1 MNRIIAR
8 VVRLGRTEMVEITS
22 KEPKQALVDF
32 ISKEYSLPKTQVR
45 KDIET
50 KGNKYYYKDYYISR

>member
-8 VVRLGRTEMVEITS
+8 VVRLGRSEMVAITS

-45 KDIET
+45 KDIKT
-50 KGNKYYYKDYYISR
+50 KGDRYYYNEYYITR